1 MTELVPK
8 TIEEKYAEMIKQRE
22 NEDGSELSIL
32 NLGPTH
38 PATHGI
44 FQNVLL
50 MDGEKIVDAEPTIG
64 YIHRAFEK
72 IAENRAFYQIT
83 PLTDRMNYCSS
94 PINNMG
100 WHMTVEKLLG
110 IELPKRVDYMR
121 IIVMEMARI
130 ADHLV

>member
-1 MTELVPK
+1 MNDTLTPL
-8 TIEEKYAEMIKQRE
+8 TIEEKYADMIRQRE

-50 MDGEKIVDAEPTIG
+50 MDGEKILDAEPTIG

-72 IAENRAFYQIT
+72 IAENRPFY
-83 PLTDRMNYCSS
+83 R
-94 PINNMG
+94 
-100 WHMTVEKLLG
+100 
-110 IELPKRVDYMR
+110 
-121 IIVMEMARI
+121 
-130 ADHLV
+130 